1 MKELDLTQGS
11 VPKVL
16 LQFAVPFLIANVLQA
31 LYGGADLFVVGQY
44 DDSASVAA
52 VAIGSQV
59 MQTITGIILGI
70 TTGTTVLIAIATG
83 AKDNRKVAFTIG
95 SSVWLFSITGVVLT
109 LVMVLFHSRIAE
121 LMHTPVEAMVDT
133 KNYIL
138 VCSLGILFIVG
149 YNVVCGILRGL
160 GDSKTPLY
168 FVGLAC
174 VINIVLDFI
183 LVGYFHWGATG
194 AAIATVT
201 AQGVSFGIAL
211 WFLYRHGF
219 HFDFSRKDIRLNR
232 NLSKKILVLGAPI
245 ALQDAL
251 FIVGYNVVC
260 GILRGLGDSKTP
272 LYFVGLACVINIVL
286 DFILVGY
293 FHWGATGAAIAT
305 VTAQGVSF
313 GIALWFLY
321 RHGFH
326 FDFSRKD
333 IRLNRNLSK
342 KILVLGAPIAL
353 QDALINVS
361 FLIITVIVNQM
372 GVIASASLGV
382 VEKIIVFAM
391 LPPMAISSAVATMT
405 AQNYGAGLIKRMNKC
420 LASGIGIALV
430 FGVSVCVYSQFLPE
444 TLTAFFTKDAA
455 VVAMAADYLR
465 GYSIDCIV
473 VSFVFCINSYFSGQ
487 GNSLFP
493 MIHSLIATFLF
504 RIPLS
509 YWFSQIDSS
518 SLFIMG
524 FAPPI
529 STVVSLLICIW
540 YLRYTQRKLYLRG
553 TMMPAM
559 SN

>member
-1 MKELDLTQGS
+1 MKELNLTQGS

-83 AKDNRKVAFTIG
+83 AKDDKKVAFTIG
-95 SSVWLFSITGVVLT
+95 SSVWLFSIIGVLLT
-109 LVMVLFHSRIAE
+109 LVMVFFHGRIAE
-121 LMHTPVEAMVDT
+121 LMHTPIEAMADT
-133 KNYIL
+133 KSYIL
-138 VCSLGILFIVG
+138 VCSAGILFIVG

-168 FVGLAC
+168 FVALAC

-183 LVGYFHWGATG
+183 LVGYFHLGATG
-194 AAIATVT
+194 AAVATIT
-201 AQGVSFGIAL
+201 AQGVSFVISL
-211 WFLYRHGF
+211 WFLYRH
-219 HFDFSRKDIRLNR
+219 
-232 NLSKKILVLGAPI
+232 NLAKKVM
-245 ALQDAL
+245 
-251 FIVGYNVVC
+251 
-260 GILRGLGDSKTP
+260 T
-272 LYFVGLACVINIVL
+272 
-286 DFILVGY
+286 
-293 FHWGATGAAIAT
+293 
-305 VTAQGVSF
+305 
-313 GIALWFLY
+313 
-321 RHGFH
+321 
-326 FDFSRKD
+326 
-333 IRLNRNLSK
+333 
-342 KILVLGAPIAL
+342 LGAPIAL
-353 QDALINVS
+353 QDALINIS

-405 AQNYGAGLIKRMNKC
+405 AQNYGAGLIQRMNRC

-455 VVAMAADYLR
+455 VVSMAAEYLR

-524 FAPPI
+524 FAPPV

-540 YLRYTQRKLYLRG
+540 YLRYTRKKVYLKG

>member
-109 LVMVLFHSRIAE
+109 LVMVLFHGRIAE
-121 LMHTPVEAMVDT
+121 LMHTPVEAMADT
-133 KNYIL
+133 KSYIL
-138 VCSLGILFIVG
+138 VCSLGI
-149 YNVVCGILRGL
+149 
-160 GDSKTPLY
+160 
-168 FVGLAC
+168 
-174 VINIVLDFI
+174 
-183 LVGYFHWGATG
+183 
-194 AAIATVT
+194 
-201 AQGVSFGIAL
+201 
-211 WFLYRHGF
+211 
-219 HFDFSRKDIRLNR
+219 
-232 NLSKKILVLGAPI
+232 
-245 ALQDAL
+245 L

-372 GVIASASLGV
+372 GVIASA
-382 VEKIIVFAM
+382 
-391 LPPMAISSAVATMT
+391 ISSAVATMT

-465 GYSIDCIV
+465 GYSIDCII

>member
-183 LVGYFHWGATG
+183 LVGYFHWGAAG
-194 AAIATVT
+194 AAIATV
-201 AQGVSFGIAL
+201 S
-211 WFLYRHGF
+211 
-219 HFDFSRKDIRLNR
+219 
-232 NLSKKILVLGAPI
+232 
-245 ALQDAL
+245 
-251 FIVGYNVVC
+251 
-260 GILRGLGDSKTP
+260 
-272 LYFVGLACVINIVL
+272 
-286 DFILVGY
+286 
-293 FHWGATGAAIAT
+293 
-305 VTAQGVSF
+305 AQGVSF

-405 AQNYGAGLIKRMNKC
+405 AQKYG
-420 LASGIGIALV
+420 
-430 FGVSVCVYSQFLPE
+430 GVSVCVYSQFLPE

>member
-1 MKELDLTQGS
+1 MKELNLTQGS

-70 TTGTTVLIAIATG
+70 TTGTTVLIAIAIG
-83 AKDNRKVAFTIG
+83 AKDDRKVAFTIG
-95 SSVWLFSITGVVLT
+95 SSVWLFSIVGVLLT
-109 LVMVLFHSRIAE
+109 LVMLAFHGQITE
-121 LMHTPVEAMVDT
+121 LMHTPEAMADT

-138 VCSLGILFIVG
+138 VCSAGILFIIG

-174 VINIVLDFI
+174 VINIMLDFI

-232 NLSKKILVLGAPI
+232 NLSKKIM
-245 ALQDAL
+245 
-251 FIVGYNVVC
+251 
-260 GILRGLGDSKTP
+260 
-272 LYFVGLACVINIVL
+272 
-286 DFILVGY
+286 
-293 FHWGATGAAIAT
+293 
-305 VTAQGVSF
+305 
-313 GIALWFLY
+313 
-321 RHGFH
+321 
-326 FDFSRKD
+326 
-333 IRLNRNLSK
+333 
-342 KILVLGAPIAL
+342 VLGAPIAL

-455 VVAMAADYLR
+455 VVAMAAEYLR
-465 GYSIDCIV
+465 GYSIDCII

-509 YWFSQIDSS
+509 YWFSQMDSS

-553 TMMPAM
+553 TLMPAM

>member
-1 MKELDLTQGS
+1 M
-11 VPKVL
+11 
-16 LQFAVPFLIANVLQA
+16 A
-31 LYGGADLFVVGQY
+31 
-44 DDSASVAA
+44 
-52 VAIGSQV
+52 
-59 MQTITGIILGI
+59 
-70 TTGTTVLIAIATG
+70 
-83 AKDNRKVAFTIG
+83 
-95 SSVWLFSITGVVLT
+95 
-109 LVMVLFHSRIAE
+109 
-121 LMHTPVEAMVDT
+121 DT
-133 KNYIL
+133 KSYIL
-138 VCSLGILFIVG
+138 VCSVGILFIVG

-160 GDSKTPLY
+160 GDSKTPLC
-168 FVGLAC
+168 FVALAC

-183 LVGYFHWGATG
+183 LVGYFHLGATG
-194 AAIATVT
+194 AAVATIT
-201 AQGVSFGIAL
+201 AQGVSFVISL

-219 HFDFSRKDIRLNR
+219 HFEFTRKDIRLNR
-232 NLSKKILVLGAPI
+232 NLAKRIMTLGAPI

-251 FIVGYNVVC
+251 V
-260 GILRGLGDSKTP
+260 
-272 LYFVGLACVINIVL
+272 NI
-286 DFILVGY
+286 
-293 FHWGATGAAIAT
+293 
-305 VTAQGVSF
+305 
-313 GIALWFLY
+313 
-321 RHGFH
+321 
-326 FDFSRKD
+326 
-333 IRLNRNLSK
+333 
-342 KILVLGAPIAL
+342 
-353 QDALINVS
+353 S

-405 AQNYGAGLIKRMNKC
+405 AQNYGAGLIQRMNRC

-430 FGVSVCVYSQFLPE
+430 FGISVCVYSQFLPE

-455 VVAMAADYLR
+455 VVAMAAEYLR
-465 GYSIDCIV
+465 GYSIDCII

-524 FAPPI
+524 FAPPV

-540 YLRYTQRKLYLRG
+540 YLRYTRKKVYLKG

>member
-1 MKELDLTQGS
+1 MKELNLTQGS

-70 TTGTTVLIAIATG
+70 TTGTTVLIAIAIG
-83 AKDNRKVAFTIG
+83 AKDDRKVAFTIG
-95 SSVWLFSITGVVLT
+95 SSVWLFSIVGVLLT
-109 LVMVLFHSRIAE
+109 LVMLAFHGQITE
-121 LMHTPVEAMVDT
+121 LMHTPAEAMADT

-138 VCSLGILFIVG
+138 VCSAGILFIIG

-174 VINIVLDFI
+174 IINIVLDFI

-232 NLSKKILVLGAPI
+232 NLSKKIM
-245 ALQDAL
+245 
-251 FIVGYNVVC
+251 
-260 GILRGLGDSKTP
+260 
-272 LYFVGLACVINIVL
+272 
-286 DFILVGY
+286 
-293 FHWGATGAAIAT
+293 
-305 VTAQGVSF
+305 
-313 GIALWFLY
+313 
-321 RHGFH
+321 
-326 FDFSRKD
+326 
-333 IRLNRNLSK
+333 
-342 KILVLGAPIAL
+342 VLGAPIAL

-391 LPPMAISSAVATMT
+391 LPPMAISST

-455 VVAMAADYLR
+455 VVAMAAEYLR

-509 YWFSQIDSS
+509 YWFSQMDSS

-553 TMMPAM
+553 TLMPAM

>member
-1 MKELDLTQGS
+1 
-11 VPKVL
+11 
-16 LQFAVPFLIANVLQA
+16 
-31 LYGGADLFVVGQY
+31 
-44 DDSASVAA
+44 
-52 VAIGSQV
+52 

-83 AKDNRKVAFTIG
+83 AKDNRKAALLSG
-95 SSVWLFSITGVVLT
+95 LPVWLFSITGVVLT

-138 VCSLGILFIVG
+138 VCSLGI
-149 YNVVCGILRGL
+149 
-160 GDSKTPLY
+160 
-168 FVGLAC
+168 
-174 VINIVLDFI
+174 
-183 LVGYFHWGATG
+183 
-194 AAIATVT
+194 
-201 AQGVSFGIAL
+201 
-211 WFLYRHGF
+211 
-219 HFDFSRKDIRLNR
+219 
-232 NLSKKILVLGAPI
+232 
-245 ALQDAL
+245 L

>member
-70 TTGTTVLIAIATG
+70 ATG

-138 VCSLGILFIVG
+138 VCSLGI
-149 YNVVCGILRGL
+149 
-160 GDSKTPLY
+160 
-168 FVGLAC
+168 
-174 VINIVLDFI
+174 
-183 LVGYFHWGATG
+183 
-194 AAIATVT
+194 
-201 AQGVSFGIAL
+201 
-211 WFLYRHGF
+211 
-219 HFDFSRKDIRLNR
+219 
-232 NLSKKILVLGAPI
+232 
-245 ALQDAL
+245 L